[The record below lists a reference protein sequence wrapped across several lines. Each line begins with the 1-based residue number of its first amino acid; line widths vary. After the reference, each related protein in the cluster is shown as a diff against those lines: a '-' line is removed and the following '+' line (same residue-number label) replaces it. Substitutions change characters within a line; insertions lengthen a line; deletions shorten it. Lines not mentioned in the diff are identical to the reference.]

1 MSIIHQFAFRR
12 PKPDKLIRV
21 LLLVVVFTILA
32 PAQPFP
38 GKEWTKADKP
48 ESAGFSSRRLAALT
62 GLLQTL
68 DTSAML
74 VVAKG
79 QVVYEY
85 GDLAKLS
92 YLASCRKS
100 VLAMLYGNYVAS
112 GKIPLSKTLR
122 ELNMDDVGGLL
133 PRELD
138 ATVENL
144 ITARSGVFHPAS
156 YPGDARDSA
165 PPRGSQKPGT
175 YYLYNNWDFNAAGA
189 VFEKLTGR
197 DIYDALET
205 DLAQPIGMQDFNRSL
220 PKKGGRCEGVYLSR
234 LSHASLH
241 VRYGAHRI
249 SDAARR
255 KLEWPP
261 ASPEGLGS

>member
-1 MSIIHQFAFRR
+1 MSFQYFAFLR
-12 PKPDKLIRV
+12 PKPGKLICA
-21 LLLVVVFTILA
+21 LLLAIAFSILA

-62 GLLQTL
+62 PLLQTL

-74 VVAKG
+74 VVSKG

-133 PRELD
+133 RECPLD
-138 ATVENL
+138 
-144 ITARSGVFHPAS
+144 
-156 YPGDARDSA
+156 
-165 PPRGSQKPGT
+165 
-175 YYLYNNWDFNAAGA
+175 
-189 VFEKLTGR
+189 
-197 DIYDALET
+197 
-205 DLAQPIGMQDFNRSL
+205 
-220 PKKGGRCEGVYLSR
+220 
-234 LSHASLH
+234 
-241 VRYGAHRI
+241 
-249 SDAARR
+249 RR
-255 KLEWPP
+255 N
-261 ASPEGLGS
+261 